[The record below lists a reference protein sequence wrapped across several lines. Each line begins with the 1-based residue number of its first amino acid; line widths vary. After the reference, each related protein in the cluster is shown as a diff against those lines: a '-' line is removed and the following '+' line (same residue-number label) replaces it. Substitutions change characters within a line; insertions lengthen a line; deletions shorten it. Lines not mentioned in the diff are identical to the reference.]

1 MQLPTTVAGVPRG
14 LPPARPPGAPQVG
27 APTRGI
33 GQGGGQQERILM
45 TLLTM
50 LSQMPEAQVMLPMG
64 QLTDL
69 VEGGGMGSLNPS
81 MVGGGG
87 AGGVGR
93 GAPAPGL
100 SQPRPRQ
107 PGVPQGGG
115 RPLPQRGAVAGG
127 MQRTGVPPRQGL
139 GGAQPRGNAQ
149 ALMRLLGGR

>member
-1 MQLPTTVAGVPRG
+1 MQLPSTVAGVPRG
-14 LPPARPPGAPQVG
+14 LPPARPTGAPQVG

-87 AGGVGR
+87 RGGQAPGLAGR
-93 GAPAPGL
+93 GAPPVGARGA
-100 SQPRPRQ
+100 SQPRPN
-107 PGVPQGGG
+107 